1 MGFYTGKMHG
11 LMRVRPGKC
20 RIITRGPSI
29 LVAALSLASAVVSP
43 ASALIPWQP
52 QNPQIATPTPEPEPV
67 YWDTVDQIMEEA
79 FERSEVMEVASWLTD
94 VFGPVSYTHLRAH
107 ETLR

>member
-1 MGFYTGKMHG
+1 MGFYAGKRRG
-11 LMRVRPGKC
+11 LMRARPGKC
-20 RIITRGPSI
+20 QIIMRGPGI

-43 ASALIPWQP
+43 AGALIPWQP

-67 YWDTVDQIMEEA
+67 YWATVDRIMEEA

-94 VFGPVSYTHLRAH
+94 VFGPRNSKSSG
-107 ETLR
+107 